1 MLSSDL
7 GTVNQAL
14 EFAVEAISDGDPS
27 RGRAALSWIL
37 EQQPG
42 NRTAWIWMACCVAD
56 EPARQECYRR
66 ASATAGS

>member
-1 MLSSDL
+1 MLDRETRTL
-7 GTVNQAL
+7 DQAL
-14 EFAVEAISDGDPS
+14 DIAVEVISDGDPS

-37 EQQPG
+37 EQDSR

-66 ASATAGS
+66 ASVTSGE